1 MHSSF
6 IFFAKKSLP
15 VNLLSRKAG
24 YLMKSLAFNET
35 HYTFI
40 NFSTMRSST
49 PSRAPNLDKAVGIQL
64 KLVSNMDLIA
74 AARVYGRSGDD
85 SPMIHR
91 RRTKKKEGRIPPPLP
106 ISKKKSFLCGLASMA
121 IAAIRM
127 YRADPTFP
135 FDFQC
140 KIGLLS
146 PLSISLSLSLSL
158 RLIEPQLDRIL
169 GRCEVAR

>member
-91 RRTKKKEGRIPPPLP
+91 RRTKKKEGRIPPPSPSPKKNHSFAVWHRWLSPPFVCIAP
-106 ISKKKSFLCGLASMA
+106 IQLFPLIFNAKSASS
-121 IAAIRM
+121 
-127 YRADPTFP
+127 
-135 FDFQC
+135 
-140 KIGLLS
+140 LLS
-146 PLSISLSLSLSL
+146 LFLSLSLSLS
-158 RLIEPQLDRIL
+158 D
-169 GRCEVAR
+169 

>member
-91 RRTKKKEGRIPPPLP
+91 RRTKKKEGRIPPPPPHLQ
-106 ISKKKSFLCGLASMA
+106 KKIIPLRFG
-121 IAAIRM
+121 IDG
-127 YRADPTFP
+127 YRRHSYVSRRSNF
-135 FDFQC
+135 
-140 KIGLLS
+140 
-146 PLSISLSLSLSL
+146 SL
-158 RLIEPQLDRIL
+158 
-169 GRCEVAR
+169 

>member
-1 MHSSF
+1 
-6 IFFAKKSLP
+6 
-15 VNLLSRKAG
+15 
-24 YLMKSLAFNET
+24 
-35 HYTFI
+35 
-40 NFSTMRSST
+40 MRSST

-91 RRTKKKEGRIPPPLP
+91 RRT
-106 ISKKKSFLCGLASMA
+106 KKKSFLCGLASMA